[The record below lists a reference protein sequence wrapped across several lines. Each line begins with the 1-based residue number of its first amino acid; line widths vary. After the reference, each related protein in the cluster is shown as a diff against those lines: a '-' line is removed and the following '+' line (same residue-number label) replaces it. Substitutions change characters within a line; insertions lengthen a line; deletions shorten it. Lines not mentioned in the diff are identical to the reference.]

1 MSNPY
6 RKQAADDESR
16 LDRVLEARMIIE
28 AEAAQGGQ
36 RAEALQARLLS
47 HYEEQGG
54 LDVDSQIEGLMLVIE
69 EGKLYRKAA
78 LKFAAQMQDFHQGK
92 QMVPPNPPEKAAIS
106 AATMVGASR
115 QLERLAL
122 RRQYL
127 KEEAELNV
135 ALALSIHEQ
144 LSVSRKE
151 RGAEPANQTAAPQQT
166 PKAAP
171 TFREDRPATHS
182 QRAAAAAA

>member
-54 LDVDSQIEGLMLVIE
+54 LDVDSQIEGLMP
-69 EGKLYRKAA
+69 R
-78 LKFAAQMQDFHQGK
+78 
-92 QMVPPNPPEKAAIS
+92 AITTS
-106 AATMVGASR
+106 LCTPIAGS
-115 QLERLAL
+115 
-122 RRQYL
+122 
-127 KEEAELNV
+127 
-135 ALALSIHEQ
+135 
-144 LSVSRKE
+144 
-151 RGAEPANQTAAPQQT
+151 TAWT
-166 PKAAP
+166 
-171 TFREDRPATHS
+171 RS
-182 QRAAAAAA
+182 S